1 MLGHNIRHFP
11 CIFLKL
17 SPIVTILEMK
27 DVRLEWFRNLP
38 DPGWS
43 CQGLQTPL
51 PYTRPCV
58 LLNCRPVGEAFLLF
72 SQTLKIKRTE
82 LMPRIK
88 LSKANSLRDGFGSGR
103 GVCSVNRA
111 WSSELEHPY
120 TWAQIH
126 GGTGWVQDKKLGPG
140 ANSPTLPYSGM
151 FFWGIQEPKFDSEHP
166 HCYEGMF
173 VKGNHY
179 LQLDL

>member
-1 MLGHNIRHFP
+1 MKGWRLGGFR
-11 CIFLKL
+11 KL
-17 SPIVTILEMK
+17 ARS
-27 DVRLEWFRNLP
+27 RLVLP
-38 DPGWS
+38 RPADS
-43 CQGLQTPL
+43 L

-58 LLNCRPVGEAFLLF
+58 LLNCRPVGKHFLF

-88 LSKANSLRDGFGSGR
+88 LSKANSLRDGFGEGR

-173 VKGNHY
+173 VKGRTH